1 MSESGDPAPSPGGLA
16 YGRDWWANA
25 KQFLSG
31 SNTENITAV
40 LPVQEYRFNEMYP
53 YTVEQTVKVT
63 HYTKPKRRDA
73 SRRWKR

>member
-1 MSESGDPAPSPGGLA
+1 MAEYGWVKQILNSIGIDYQES
-16 YGRDWWANA
+16 
-25 KQFLSG
+25 K
-31 SNTENITAV
+31 
-40 LPVQEYRFNEMYP
+40 PVQEYRFNEMYP

>member
-1 MSESGDPAPSPGGLA
+1 MSEYGL
-16 YGRDWWANA
+16 WSIA
-25 KQFLSG
+25 KKFLSS
-31 SNTENITAV
+31 SNTENITEA
-40 LPVQEYRFNEMYP
+40 LPVPEYRFNEMYP

>member
-1 MSESGDPAPSPGGLA
+1 MNE
-16 YGRDWWANA
+16 YDWWSTA
-25 KQFLSG
+25 KKFFSG
-31 SNTENITAV
+31 LNRGNITAV

-53 YTVEQTVKVT
+53 YTVEQTVRVT